1 MQSEV
6 EGYSATNNSACNTHI
21 IACSQ
26 EGRPLK
32 ITTYVTLFIFL
43 AITGATLITTAKA
56 FYCPDVKEIQTTLK
70 SPGELRVLDSYN
82 RITGLVNGKSTAQ
95 IPVSQYI
102 NNVVTLSLPTDA
114 YRYQV
119 IGTDEGT
126 YGLEITAAMK
136 TGTITFT
143 AVDIPIQ
150 PNATHQYT
158 VNWTALDEGKTGVTF
173 QIDSNSDG
181 TFETNLTTGLTL
193 TQNEL
198 MQAETIRKM
207 DINTDG
213 IVNIQDITL
222 VALAYGTTPTEAR
235 WNERADMDDS
245 KTINIFDVTIIAK
258 NFGQIV

>member
-6 EGYSATNNSACNTHI
+6 EEYSATNNSACNTHI

-43 AITGATLITTAKA
+43 AITGATLIAPAKA
-56 FYCPDVKEIQTTLK
+56 FYCPDVKEIQTILK

-119 IGTDEGT
+119 IGTEEGT
-126 YGLEITAAMK
+126 YGLEITATMK
-136 TGTITFT
+136 TGSITFT

-150 PNATHQYT
+150 PNTTHQYT
-158 VNWTALDEGKTGVTF
+158 VNWTALDEGKTGETF

-198 MQAETIRKM
+198 MQVETIRKT
-207 DINTDG
+207 DINADG

-222 VALAYGTTPTEAR
+222 VALAYGTTPTQPR
-235 WNERADMDDS
+235 WNEEADMDDN
-245 KTINIFDVTIIAK
+245 KTINILDVTIIAR
-258 NFGQIV
+258 NFGQTV